1 MPYNP
6 EEDDKKAYES
16 TMEKNEDI
24 EAWNKEVKQRR
35 EAAEEEAEQSRRD
48 ERRRDSG
55 LEKARLAAALDPNRK
70 KDAENGMTGEAPNSG
85 MGPSNEDKPVT
96 SSPSDQFMGTQ
107 QTPEEYMHSVN
118 SSHLQD
124 LEAQQQSRYSEFE
137 NSVNSLIQN
146 ASGKTDELL
155 NSSRSH
161 FISNPVLETG
171 NETEKD
177 TLNSD
182 HAVKHD
188 GAALSENG
196 KNPTENSAGAPVP
209 PASKDEKSSEMG
221 KTNGNTEQK
230 SNESLGGVAPQ
241 KPNPVLGKDPSQQTA
256 PEQAKPVAPQT
267 PQQAQSNVPEFLA
280 NQKMFE
286 DQFVPKKF
294 QIWDSFKPALDAW
307 TQGDIGDAIFNSF
320 FALLAAPA
328 DMLNRYMDHLKEEG
342 IRRDKEIEANKLQY
356 IDRQLMKKGIT
367 REQALAQLAVQMRS
381 GLEQDNPKL
390 LKSLPQDKD
399 GTLRYDQFSKREM
412 KKFSNAVQD
421 YARNHPE
428 FGQKLRTTFGID
440 FTQKE
445 VEKWAQKT
453 AFHVTVKGSLKDPQ
467 AFDAQGKELKTDPKE
482 IAQKAQSRNLDYK
495 NFQDSMR
502 NNQSTR
508 AALNQARQNAPY
520 TPQRPPLVRT
530 GSKEMAS

>member
-6 EEDDKKAYES
+6 EEDDKKAYENS
-16 TMEKNEDI
+16 MEKNEDI
-24 EAWNKEVKQRR
+24 EAWNKEVKRR
-35 EAAEEEAEQSRRD
+35 KEAAEEEAEQSRRD
-48 ERRRDSG
+48 ERRRDSEW
-55 LEKARLAAALDPNRK
+55 EKERLAAALDPNRK
-70 KDAENGMTGEAPNSG
+70 DNAENNTMAGVLNSG
-85 MGPSNEDKPVT
+85 MMSPDKDKT
-96 SSPSDQFMGTQ
+96 SELSPSDQFTSMK

-118 SSHLQD
+118 SSHLKD
-124 LEAQQQSRYSEFE
+124 LETQQQSRYSEFE

-161 FISNPVLETG
+161 FISNPVLET
-171 NETEKD
+171 ETGKD
-177 TLNSD
+177 ALNSD
-182 HAVKHD
+182 HTVKQEGTD
-188 GAALSENG
+188 LSSNG
-196 KNPTENSAGAPVP
+196 DNPTEKLAGASVP
-209 PASKDEKSSEMG
+209 PVLKDEKSSAI
-221 KTNGNTEQK
+221 GNTKDVSE
-230 SNESLGGVAPQ
+230 Q
-241 KPNPVLGKDPSQQTA
+241 KPNEALGGIAPQEPSPVLGKGSSQQTA
-256 PEQAKPVAPQT
+256 PEQTKSVAPRI
-267 PQQAQSNVPEFLA
+267 PQQTQSNVPEFLA
-280 NQKMFE
+280 TQKMFE
-286 DQFVPKKF
+286 DQFVPKEF
-294 QIWDSFKPALDAW
+294 RVWDSFKPVLDAW

-328 DMLNRYMDHLKEEG
+328 DALNRYMDHLKEEG

-381 GLEQDNPKL
+381 GLERDNPNL

-399 GTLRYDQFSKREM
+399 GTLRYDQFSKGDM
-412 KKFSNAVQD
+412 KKFSNAVKD
-421 YARNHPE
+421 YARNHME
-428 FGQKLRTTFGID
+428 FGQKLRETFGID

-445 VEKWAQKT
+445 VDQWAQKT

-482 IAQKAQSRNLDYK
+482 ITQKAQNRNLDYK
-495 NFQDSMR
+495 NFQNSMR
-502 NNQSTR
+502 DNQSTR

>member
-24 EAWNKEVKQRR
+24 EAWNKEVKRRR

-55 LEKARLAAALDPNRK
+55 REKERLAAALDPNRK
-70 KDAENGMTGEAPNSG
+70 DNEGNNMTGEAPNSG
-85 MGPSNEDKPVT
+85 MKPSNEDKSAV
-96 SSPSDQFMGTQ
+96 SSSSDQFASTN

-118 SSHLQD
+118 SSHLKD
-124 LEAQQQSRYSEFE
+124 LETQQQNRYSEFE

-161 FISNPVLETG
+161 FISNPVLET
-171 NETEKD
+171 ETGKD
-177 TLNSD
+177 ALNSD
-182 HAVKHD
+182 HTVKQEGTD
-188 GAALSENG
+188 LSAKG
-196 KNPTENSAGAPVP
+196 KNPTEQLAGASVP

-221 KTNGNTEQK
+221 KANGNTEQK
-230 SNESLGGVAPQ
+230 PNESLGGVAPQ
-241 KPNPVLGKDPSQQTA
+241 KPNPVLGKGPSQQTA
-256 PEQAKPVAPQT
+256 PEQAKPVVPQI

-467 AFDAQGKELKTDPKE
+467 AFDGQGKELKTDPKE

-495 NFQDSMR
+495 NFQNSMQD
-502 NNQSTR
+502 NQSTR
-508 AALNQARQNAPY
+508 AALNRARQNAPY